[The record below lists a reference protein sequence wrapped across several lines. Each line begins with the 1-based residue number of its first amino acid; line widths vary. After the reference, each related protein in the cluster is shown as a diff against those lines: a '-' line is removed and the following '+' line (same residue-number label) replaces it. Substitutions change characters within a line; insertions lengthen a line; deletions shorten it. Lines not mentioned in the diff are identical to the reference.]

1 MDSTLVVGIIIISGF
16 IFGEI
21 ARKLRLPK
29 ITGYIVA
36 GILLDP
42 DLFPII
48 PAAFPEHTRLVTNTA
63 LSFITFSVGG
73 TLMYARLKILG
84 KSIVAITVFEAEFAM
99 LAVGGGCMAVFSF
112 FHFNLSS
119 ELVGMIIPLS
129 LLLGALASPTDPSAT
144 LAVTHEYRARGDV
157 SSTILAVAAFDDVL
171 GIMNYSLA
179 VALAQLFVTHKGFS
193 VYSSF
198 IAPAV
203 TIGGGITC
211 GIIFGLVLN
220 LFTSIIKKESEG
232 GLIVSVFAMLVLCF
246 GTANFFHV
254 DELLGT
260 MTMGVIV
267 VNYNPKQDIIFSMLE
282 RYTEDLIFVLFF
294 TLSGM
299 HLKFSALF
307 HAYLFVALF
316 VLLRMSG
323 KLTGTLFGASIS
335 HATPNVKKY
344 AAFGLLPQGGIVIGL
359 ALIIQANTAFSAISD
374 TFLSIIIGTTVIH
387 ELMGP
392 IVSKAALAKA
402 GEI

>member
-1 MDSTLVVGIIIISGF
+1 MDSTLVVGIIIFSGF
-16 IFGEI
+16 ICGEI
-21 ARKLRLPK
+21 ARKCRLPK

-42 DLFPII
+42 ELFHII
-48 PAAFPEHTRLVTNTA
+48 PKEFPEHTRLVTNTA

-84 KSIVAITVFEAEFAM
+84 KSIVAITLFEAEFAM
-99 LAVGGGCMAVFSF
+99 IAVGVGCMVIFSF
-112 FHFNLSS
+112 FHFALSTQ
-119 ELVGMIIPLS
+119 LVAMIIPLS

-144 LAVTHEYRARGDV
+144 LAVTHEYQARGDV

-179 VALAQLFVTHKGFS
+179 VALAQIFVTHESFS
-193 VYSSF
+193 VYSSL
-198 IAPAV
+198 ISPAV
-203 TIGGGITC
+203 MIAGGITC
-211 GIIFGLVLN
+211 GIIFGLALN
-220 LFTSIIKKESEG
+220 LVTSIVKKESEG

-246 GTANFFHV
+246 GTANFFHI
-254 DELLGT
+254 DELLAT

-267 VNYNPKQDIIFSMLE
+267 VNYNPKQDIIFSILE

-299 HLKFSALF
+299 HLRFSALF
-307 HAYLFVALF
+307 NAYLFVALF
-316 VLLRMSG
+316 VVLRMSG
-323 KLTGTLFGASIS
+323 KFAGTLFGASIS

-359 ALIIQANTAFSAISD
+359 ALIIRDNPAFAPISD

-392 IVSKAALAKA
+392 IVAKGALAKA